1 MKQTAG
7 SISVE
12 GKHIVKDFR
21 MGTTTTKV
29 FKDISIKVMRGEFVS
44 IMMTHSPE
52 AAKSSSRIITVLEGK
67 GYRLH
72 IKHWHTILLHGSP
85 MQRVPQYI
93 EKLVGR

>member
-21 MGTTTTKV
+21 MGTTTQV

-52 AAKSSSRIITVLEGK
+52 AAKSSSRIITVQDG
-67 GYRLH
+67 
-72 IKHWHTILLHGSP
+72 IL
-85 MQRVPQYI
+85 V
-93 EKLVGR
+93 

>member
-21 MGTTTTKV
+21 MGTTTKV

-52 AAKSSSRIITVLEGK
+52 AAKSSSRIITVQDG
-67 GYRLH
+67 
-72 IKHWHTILLHGSP
+72 IL
-85 MQRVPQYI
+85 V
-93 EKLVGR
+93 

>member
-1 MKQTAG
+1 MKQTAC

-52 AAKSSSRIITVLEGK
+52 AAKSSSRIITVQDG
-67 GYRLH
+67 
-72 IKHWHTILLHGSP
+72 IL
-85 MQRVPQYI
+85 V
-93 EKLVGR
+93 